1 LNYVRLNKRE
11 KGEKNKMSASNEL
24 EKAATA
30 YALDAVR
37 LDKQGQKGRAIT
49 LYQKAIES
57 LLQLVQLY
65 PEYGLNKVYVQR
77 AIAYQERIKSLQGTV
92 SSNEMNEAANNDS
105 SGGGGAATMDGNG
118 NGSAGKPNEELV
130 MTEKPKVNWAEVV
143 GLDTAKKAV
152 KEAIVYPVQRPDLF
166 PLGWPRGILLFGPP
180 GCGKTLLA
188 AAVATEID
196 ANFYSIDA
204 ASIMSKWL
212 GEAEQNVAKLF
223 GSARKSAND
232 GRPAIVFV
240 DELDSLMGNH
250 SNEVGGEIRVKN
262 QFLKE
267 MDGIVDKGKALHVYV
282 IGATNKPWDLDWAF
296 IRRFQKRILV
306 PLADNATRLNML
318 KLYSSN
324 LQIDP
329 NVDLIELARLSEGFS
344 GSDIRDVCQSA
355 QLSLIGEFFESG
367 KAMDKEAKPRA
378 LNMADF
384 RQIFEDRKP
393 SVSLDMLSQYNR
405 WFEAFKAL

>member
-1 LNYVRLNKRE
+1 
-11 KGEKNKMSASNEL
+11 MSASHEL

-30 YALDAVR
+30 YALDAVK
-37 LDKQGQKGRAIT
+37 LDKQGAKGRAIT

-77 AIAYQERIKSLQGTV
+77 AIAYQERIKALQGAV
-92 SSNEMNEAANNDS
+92 SPVGMQTESNN
-105 SGGGGAATMDGNG
+105 GGDGGETATGGNG
-118 NGSAGKPNEELV
+118 KLGKELV
-130 MTEKPKVNWAEVV
+130 VTEKPEVSWEEVV

-212 GEAEQNVAKLF
+212 GEAEQNVSKLF
-223 GSARKSAND
+223 SSARKISTEGKA
-232 GRPAIVFV
+232 AIVFV
-240 DELDSLMGNH
+240 DELDSLMGAH
-250 SNEVGGEIRVKN
+250 SNEVGGEIRVRN

-267 MDGIVDKGKALHVYV
+267 MDGIVDKGKKLHVYV

-306 PLADNATRLNML
+306 PLPDHHTRLMML
-318 KLYSSN
+318 KLYTTN
-324 LQIDP
+324 LAIES
-329 NVDLIELARLSEGFS
+329 NVDLHELARLSEGFS

-355 QLSLIGEFFESG
+355 QLKLIGEFFESG
-367 KAMDKEAKPRA
+367 KAMDKEAKPRSIT
-378 LNMADF
+378 MSDF
-384 RQIFEDRKP
+384 RQILEARKP
-393 SVSLDMLSQYNR
+393 SVSLDMLSLYNR

>member
-1 LNYVRLNKRE
+1 
-11 KGEKNKMSASNEL
+11 MSASNEL

-65 PEYGLNKVYVQR
+65 PEHGLNKVYVQR

-92 SSNEMNEAANNDS
+92 SSNEMNQAINNDNEGG
-105 SGGGGAATMDGNG
+105 SGATMEGNG
-118 NGSAGKPNEELV
+118 NGNGKPNEELV
-130 MTEKPKVNWAEVV
+130 VTEKPKVNWTEVI

-223 GSARKSAND
+223 NSARKSSNE
-232 GRPAIVFV
+232 GKPAIVFV
-240 DELDSLMGNH
+240 DELDSLMGAH
-250 SNEVGGEIRVKN
+250 TNEVGGEIRVRN

-267 MDGIVDKGKALHVYV
+267 MDGIMDKGKALHVYV

-306 PLADNATRLNML
+306 PLADHGTRLSML

-324 LQIDP
+324 LQIATD
-329 NVDLIELARLSEGFS
+329 VDLHELARLAEGFS

-355 QLSLIGEFFESG
+355 QLKLIGEFFESG
-367 KAMDKEAKPRA
+367 KAMDREAKPRP
-378 LNMADF
+378 LTMADF
-384 RQIFEDRKP
+384 RQILEERKP

>member
-1 LNYVRLNKRE
+1 
-11 KGEKNKMSASNEL
+11 MSASQEL

-37 LDKQGQKGRAIT
+37 LDKQGAKGRAIT
-49 LYQKAIES
+49 LYQKAIEN

-65 PEYGLNKVYVQR
+65 PEYSLNKVYIQR
-77 AIAYQERIKSLQGTV
+77 AIAYQERIKALQGAV
-92 SSNEMNEAANNDS
+92 SPADMQMYVDARGAEGGERTTQGGKS
-105 SGGGGAATMDGNG
+105 SY
-118 NGSAGKPNEELV
+118 EELIIS
-130 MTEKPKVNWAEVV
+130 EKPDVSWEEVV
-143 GLDTAKKAV
+143 GLDTAKKAI

-180 GCGKTLLA
+180 GCGKTLIA
-188 AAVATEID
+188 AAVATELD
-196 ANFYSIDA
+196 ATFFSIDA

-223 GSARKSAND
+223 GSARKSSIE
-232 GRPAIVFV
+232 GKPAIVFV
-240 DELDSLMGNH
+240 DELDSLMGQH
-250 SNEVGGEIRVKN
+250 SNEVGGEIRVRN

-267 MDGIVDKGKALHVYV
+267 MDGIVDKGKNLHVYV

-306 PLADNATRLNML
+306 PLPDHHTRLMML
-318 KLYSSN
+318 KLYTSN
-324 LQIDP
+324 LQIVQ
-329 NVDLIELARLSEGFS
+329 NVDLHELARLSEGFS

-355 QLSLIGEFFESG
+355 QLKIIGEFFESG
-367 KAMDKEAKPRA
+367 KATDKEAKPRSIT
-378 LNMADF
+378 MDDF
-384 RQIFEDRKP
+384 RQTLEERKP
-393 SVSLDMLSQYNR
+393 SVSLDMLSLYNR

>member
-1 LNYVRLNKRE
+1 
-11 KGEKNKMSASNEL
+11 MSASQEL

-37 LDKQGQKGRAIT
+37 LDKQGARGRAIT

-65 PEYGLNKVYVQR
+65 PEYSLNKVYIQR
-77 AIAYQERIKSLQGTV
+77 AIAYQERIKALQGAV
-92 SSNEMNEAANNDS
+92 SPAEVRMELERDAEGSERTTEGGRS
-105 SGGGGAATMDGNG
+105 SY
-118 NGSAGKPNEELV
+118 EELIV
-130 MTEKPKVNWAEVV
+130 TEKPKVNWEEVV
-143 GLDTAKKAV
+143 GLDTAKKAI

-180 GCGKTLLA
+180 GCGKTLIA

-196 ANFYSIDA
+196 ATFYSIDA

-223 GSARKSAND
+223 GSARKSAIE
-232 GRPAIVFV
+232 GKAAIVFV
-240 DELDSLMGNH
+240 DELDSLMGQH
-250 SNEVGGEIRVKN
+250 SNEVGGEIRVRN

-267 MDGIVDKGKALHVYV
+267 MDGIVDKGKNLHVYV

-306 PLADNATRLNML
+306 PLPDHHTRLMML
-318 KLYSSN
+318 KLYTTN
-324 LQIDP
+324 LQITQD
-329 NVDLIELARLSEGFS
+329 VDLHELARLSEGFS

-367 KAMDKEAKPRA
+367 KATDKEAKPRA
-378 LNMADF
+378 LTMGDF
-384 RQIFEDRKP
+384 RQIFEERKP
-393 SVSLDMLSQYNR
+393 SVSLDMLSLYNR

>member
-1 LNYVRLNKRE
+1 
-11 KGEKNKMSASNEL
+11 MSASSEL
-24 EKAATA
+24 EKSATA

-77 AIAYQERIKSLQGTV
+77 AIAYQERIKSLQGSV
-92 SSNEMNEAANNDS
+92 SSSEMNEAAHND
-105 SGGGGAATMDGNG
+105 GGGGGATMDGNG
-118 NGSAGKPNEELV
+118 NGVSGKPNEELV
-130 MTEKPKVNWAEVV
+130 MTERPKVSWQEVV

-223 GSARKSAND
+223 GSARKSATD
-232 GRPAIVFV
+232 GKPAIVFV

-267 MDGIVDKGKALHVYV
+267 MDGIVDKGKPLHVYV

-306 PLADNATRLNML
+306 PLADHATRLNML

-324 LQIDP
+324 LQIADD
-329 NVDLIELARLSEGFS
+329 VDLQELARLAEGFS

-367 KAMDKEAKPRA
+367 KAMDKEAKPRS
-378 LNMADF
+378 LTMADF
-384 RQIFEDRKP
+384 QQIFEERKP

>member
-1 LNYVRLNKRE
+1 
-11 KGEKNKMSASNEL
+11 MSASHEL

-30 YALDAVR
+30 YALDAVKM
-37 LDKQGQKGRAIT
+37 DKAGQKGRAIT

-77 AIAYQERIKSLQGTV
+77 AIAYQERIKILQSSV
-92 SSNEMNEAANNDS
+92 SPREMQIESNNGGDGGETATGDS
-105 SGGGGAATMDGNG
+105 GQPAAT
-118 NGSAGKPNEELV
+118 ELV
-130 MTEKPKVNWAEVV
+130 VTDKPKVNWAEVV

-212 GEAEQNVAKLF
+212 GEAEKNVSKLF
-223 GSARKSAND
+223 GSARKSSND
-232 GRPAIVFV
+232 GKPAIVFV
-240 DELDSLMGNH
+240 DELDSLMGAH
-250 SNEVGGEIRVKN
+250 SNEVGGEIRVRN

-267 MDGIVDKGKALHVYV
+267 MDGIVDKGKNLHVYV

-306 PLADNATRLNML
+306 PLPDHHTRLMML
-318 KLYSSN
+318 KLYTSN
-324 LQIDP
+324 LGIDTD
-329 NVDLIELARLSEGFS
+329 VDLHELARLSEGFS

-355 QLSLIGEFFESG
+355 QLKLIGEFFESG
-367 KAMDKEAKPRA
+367 KAMDKEAKPRSIT
-378 LNMADF
+378 MGDF
-384 RQIFEDRKP
+384 RQILEARKP
-393 SVSLDMLSQYNR
+393 SVSLDMLSLYNR

>member
-1 LNYVRLNKRE
+1 
-11 KGEKNKMSASNEL
+11 MSASQEL
-24 EKAATA
+24 EKAATT

-37 LDKQGQKGRAIT
+37 LDKQGAKGRAIA

-65 PEYGLNKVYVQR
+65 PEYSLNKVYIQR
-77 AIAYQERIKSLQGTV
+77 AIAYQERIKALQGAV
-92 SSNEMNEAANNDS
+92 SLADMRMDIDNKGEGERTTEGGKS
-105 SGGGGAATMDGNG
+105 SYEELII
-118 NGSAGKPNEELV
+118 SEKPN
-130 MTEKPKVNWAEVV
+130 VNWEEVV
-143 GLDTAKKAV
+143 GLDTAKKAI

-180 GCGKTLLA
+180 GCGKTLIA
-188 AAVATEID
+188 AAVATELD
-196 ANFYSIDA
+196 ATFFSIDA

-223 GSARKSAND
+223 GSARKSSNE
-232 GRPAIVFV
+232 GKPAIVFV
-240 DELDSLMGNH
+240 DELDSLMGQH
-250 SNEVGGEIRVKN
+250 QNEVGGEIRVRN

-267 MDGIVDKGKALHVYV
+267 MDGIFDKGKNLHVYV

-306 PLADNATRLNML
+306 PLPDHHTRLMML
-318 KLYSSN
+318 KLYTSS
-324 LQIDP
+324 LQIAQD
-329 NVDLIELARLSEGFS
+329 VDLHELARLSEGFS

-355 QLSLIGEFFESG
+355 QLKLIGEFFESG
-367 KAMDKEAKPRA
+367 KATDKEAKPRSITM
-378 LNMADF
+378 NDF
-384 RQIFEDRKP
+384 RQTLEERKP
-393 SVSLDMLSQYNR
+393 SVSLDMLSLYNR

>member
-1 LNYVRLNKRE
+1 
-11 KGEKNKMSASNEL
+11 MSASHEL
-24 EKAATA
+24 EKAATS
-30 YALDAVR
+30 YALDAVKM
-37 LDKQGQKGRAIT
+37 DKQGNKGRAIT
-49 LYQKAIES
+49 LYQKAIDS
-57 LLQLVQLY
+57 LLTLVQLY

-77 AIAYQERIKSLQGTV
+77 AIAYQERIKALQGSVTPTDV
-92 SSNEMNEAANNDS
+92 RLEMEREAEE
-105 SGGGGAATMDGNG
+105 SGGVERTTPE
-118 NGSAGKPNEELV
+118 GKPAEELV
-130 MTEKPKVNWAEVV
+130 VQEKPNVSWEDVV
-143 GLDTAKKAV
+143 GLETAKKAV

-196 ANFYSIDA
+196 ANFYQIDA

-223 GSARKSAND
+223 VSARKSAND
-232 GRPAIVFV
+232 GKAAIVFV
-240 DELDSLMGNH
+240 DELDSLMGAH

-267 MDGIVDKGKALHVYV
+267 MDGIMDKGKALHVYV

-296 IRRFQKRILV
+296 IRRFQKRIMV
-306 PLADNATRLNML
+306 PLPDHNTRLNML
-318 KLYSSN
+318 KHYTGNLEISS
-324 LQIDP
+324 D
-329 NVDLIELARLSEGFS
+329 VDLHELARLSEGFS

-367 KAMDKEAKPRA
+367 KATDKQAKPRP
-378 LNMADF
+378 LTMVDF
-384 RQIFEDRKP
+384 RQIFDTRKP
-393 SVSLDMLSQYNR
+393 SVSMDMLALYNR

>member
-1 LNYVRLNKRE
+1 
-11 KGEKNKMSASNEL
+11 MSASNEL

-37 LDKQGQKGRAIT
+37 LDKQGAKGRAIT
-49 LYQKAIES
+49 MYQKAIES

-65 PEYGLNKVYVQR
+65 PDYSLNKVYVQR
-77 AIAYQERIKSLQGTV
+77 AIAYQERIKILQGSV
-92 SSNEMNEAANNDS
+92 SPSELRAESNNGGEGGETATE
-105 SGGGGAATMDGNG
+105 GGGGG
-118 NGSAGKPNEELV
+118 GKQNEELV
-130 MTEKPKVNWAEVV
+130 VTEKPKVNWSEVV
-143 GLDTAKKAV
+143 GLDMAKKAV

-223 GSARKSAND
+223 NSARKSSNE
-232 GRPAIVFV
+232 GKPAIVFV
-240 DELDSLMGNH
+240 DELDSLMGQH
-250 SNEVGGEIRVKN
+250 QNEVGGEIRVRN

-267 MDGIVDKGKALHVYV
+267 MDGIVDKGKNLHVYV

-306 PLADNATRLNML
+306 PLPDHHTRLMML
-318 KLYSSN
+318 KLYTAN
-324 LQIDP
+324 LQIAPD
-329 NVDLIELARLSEGFS
+329 VDLHELARLSEGFS

-355 QLSLIGEFFESG
+355 QLKIIGEFFESG
-367 KAMDKEAKPRA
+367 KAMDKAAKPRS
-378 LNMADF
+378 LTMNDF
-384 RQIFEDRKP
+384 KQILEERKP
-393 SVSLDMLSQYNR
+393 SVSLDMLAMYNR

>member
-1 LNYVRLNKRE
+1 
-11 KGEKNKMSASNEL
+11 MSASQEL
-24 EKAATA
+24 EQAAKA

-37 LDKQGQKGRAIT
+37 LDKQGAKGRAIT

-77 AIAYQERIKSLQGTV
+77 AIAYQERIKALQGSV
-92 SSNEMNEAANNDS
+92 SLADMQTDSNNGGD
-105 SGGGGAATMDGNG
+105 GGGKTMEGGGKSTGA
-118 NGSAGKPNEELV
+118 ELV
-130 MTEKPKVNWAEVV
+130 VTEKPEVNWEEVV

-223 GSARKSAND
+223 GSARKASN
-232 GRPAIVFV
+232 GGKPAIVFV
-240 DELDSLMGNH
+240 DELDSLMGQH
-250 SNEVGGEIRVKN
+250 SNEVGGEIRVRN

-267 MDGIVDKGKALHVYV
+267 MDGIVDKGKNLHVYV

-306 PLADNATRLNML
+306 PLPDHHTRLMML
-318 KLYSSN
+318 KLYTN
-324 LQIDP
+324 TLQIDQD
-329 NVDLIELARLSEGFS
+329 VDLHELARLSEGFS
-344 GSDIRDVCQSA
+344 GSDIRDVCQAA
-355 QLSLIGEFFESG
+355 QLKLIGEFFESG
-367 KAMDKEAKPRA
+367 KATDREAKPRSIT
-378 LNMADF
+378 MSDF
-384 RQIFEDRKP
+384 RQTLEERKP
-393 SVSLDMLSQYNR
+393 SVSLDMLSLYNR

>member
-1 LNYVRLNKRE
+1 
-11 KGEKNKMSASNEL
+11 MSASSEL

-30 YALDAVR
+30 YALDAVKS
-37 LDKQGQKGRAIT
+37 DKKGAKGRAIT

-65 PEYGLNKVYVQR
+65 PDYGLNKVYVQR
-77 AIAYQERIKSLQGTV
+77 AMAYQERIKILQGSV
-92 SSNEMNEAANNDS
+92 GLSRMEVESDESEESIEKPIGDS
-105 SGGGGAATMDGNG
+105 GTSKNG
-118 NGSAGKPNEELV
+118 ELV
-130 MTEKPKVNWAEVV
+130 VTEKPQVTWAEVV

-188 AAVATEID
+188 AAVATEIN

-204 ASIMSKWL
+204 ASVMSKWL
-212 GEAEQNVAKLF
+212 GEAEKNVAKLF
-223 GSARKSAND
+223 GSARKSSQE
-232 GRPAIVFV
+232 GKPAIVFV
-240 DELDSLMGNH
+240 DEVDSLMGKH
-250 SNEVGGEIRVKN
+250 TNEVGGEIRVRN

-267 MDGIVDKGKALHVYV
+267 MDGIMDKGKKLHVYV

-306 PLADNATRLNML
+306 PLPDHHTRLMML
-318 KLYSSN
+318 KLYTGN
-324 LQIDP
+324 LEIEKT
-329 NVDLIELARLSEGFS
+329 VDLHELARLSEGFS

-355 QLSLIGEFFESG
+355 QLNLIGEFFETG
-367 KAMDKEAKPRA
+367 KAMDKEANPRS
-378 LNMADF
+378 LNMEDF
-384 RQIFEDRKP
+384 RKIFEARKP
-393 SVSLDMLSQYNR
+393 SVSLDMLALYNK
-405 WFEAFKAL
+405 WFDAFKAL

>member
-1 LNYVRLNKRE
+1 
-11 KGEKNKMSASNEL
+11 MSASHEL
-24 EKAATA
+24 EKAATS
-30 YALDAVR
+30 YALDAVKM
-37 LDKQGQKGRAIT
+37 DKQGNKGRAIT
-49 LYQKAIES
+49 LYQKAIDS
-57 LLQLVQLY
+57 LLTLVQLY

-77 AIAYQERIKSLQGTV
+77 AIAYQERIKALQGSVTPTDV
-92 SSNEMNEAANNDS
+92 RLEMEREAEE
-105 SGGGGAATMDGNG
+105 SGGVERTTPEGK
-118 NGSAGKPNEELV
+118 SAEELV
-130 MTEKPKVNWAEVV
+130 VQEKPNVSWEDVV
-143 GLDTAKKAV
+143 GLETAKKAV

-196 ANFYSIDA
+196 ANFYQIDA

-223 GSARKSAND
+223 TSARKSAND
-232 GRPAIVFV
+232 GKAAIVFV
-240 DELDSLMGNH
+240 DELDSLMGAH

-267 MDGIVDKGKALHVYV
+267 MDGIMDKGKALHVYV

-296 IRRFQKRILV
+296 IRRFQKRIMV
-306 PLADNATRLNML
+306 PLPDHNTRLNML
-318 KLYSSN
+318 KHYTGNLEISS
-324 LQIDP
+324 D
-329 NVDLIELARLSEGFS
+329 VDLHELARLSEGFS

-367 KAMDKEAKPRA
+367 KATDKQAKPRP
-378 LNMADF
+378 LKMVDF
-384 RQIFEDRKP
+384 RQIFDTRKP
-393 SVSLDMLSQYNR
+393 SVSMDMLALYNR